1 MSTYAVAVTG
11 GIASGKSAVTSA
23 FEKRGI
29 AVADADLAA
38 RAVVAP
44 GSEGLA
50 EITKT
55 FGPNVLS
62 ADGSLDRAAM
72 RALVFADPQART
84 TLESITHP
92 RIRNL
97 LLQQAQQATSPYVV
111 VAIPLLTEIGG
122 RKAYPW
128 LQRVLVVDVDHQTQ
142 WERLMAR
149 DSMSEVAALGM
160 IAAQASQD
168 DRLAIADDIVRNEG
182 TLEQLDAAIADLHA
196 LYLRLAGAGA
206 N

>member
-84 TLESITHP
+84 TLESMTHP
-92 RIRNL
+92 RIRDL

-111 VAIPLLTEIGG
+111 VAIPLLTEVGG

-142 WERLMAR
+142 WERLMVR
-149 DSMSEVAALGM
+149 DSMSEVTALGM

-206 N
+206 K